1 MGSSDASLETRDMPD
16 NNRSKLENLLA
27 ELNKVLAARTD
38 ASSTDRIA
46 LRDAVCAYFVAER
59 ARGTSVNDFTR
70 ALKHLLRQADHGV
83 PGVAD
88 ALALQL
94 VDWCAKLPLSPERS
108 L

>member
-1 MGSSDASLETRDMPD
+1 MPD
-16 NNRSKLENLLA
+16 TNRSKLEILLA
-27 ELNKVLAARTD
+27 ELNKVLAAGTD

-46 LRDAVCAYFVAER
+46 LRNAVCAYFVAER

-70 ALKHLLRQADHGV
+70 ALKQLLRKADDGV

-94 VDWCAKLPLSPERS
+94 VDWCVKLRLSPERS